1 MPQTTHADAL
11 RVALLGFGLG
21 GAAFHAPL
29 IASTAGLRLTTIVT
43 GDAGRRQ
50 QALAQHPG
58 VEVVPDPQCVWDRAA
73 DHDLVVI
80 STANRTHV
88 PLALAALQAGLPVV
102 VDKPFAP
109 TVAQAR
115 EVFEVAAARGLSATA
130 YHNRRW
136 DSECLTVRK
145 LLRGESLGRVLR
157 LESRLERW
165 RPQAKGGWRELPDA
179 ADAGGLLY
187 DLGTHLI
194 DQALFL
200 LGPVTEVYAEIE
212 SRRAGLQ
219 VDDDVFIALKH
230 RSGVR
235 SHLWTSY
242 LAAQRGPRMRVLG
255 DRAAFVKQEAD
266 LQEAALRTGKRPDE
280 VGAEWG
286 REPPEH
292 WGVLTDGAQE
302 RRVESEPGA
311 YQSFYA
317 QMHGWLRGTAAQPV
331 VPQDVIT
338 GLQIIEAARRS
349 AAQRVVVSIDS

>member
-1 MPQTTHADAL
+1 MPRLSDTDEL

-29 IASTAGLRLTTIVT
+29 IASTPGLRLATIVT
-43 GDAGRRQ
+43 ANPGRRE
-50 QALAQHPG
+50 QALAQYPG
-58 VEVVPDPQCVWDRAA
+58 VAVVDDADRVWERAA

-88 PLALAALQAGLPVV
+88 PLALAALEAGLPVV
-102 VDKPFAP
+102 VDKPFAR
-109 TVAQAR
+109 TVADAR
-115 EVFEVAAARGLSATA
+115 RVFEAAAARGLSATA

-145 LLRGESLGRVLR
+145 LLREEALGRVLR

-165 RPQAKGGWRELPDA
+165 RPQPKGGWRELPDPE
-179 ADAGGLLY
+179 DAGGLLY

-200 LGPVTEVYAEIE
+200 LGPVTQVYAEIE
-212 SRRAGLQ
+212 CRRADLQ

-266 LQEAALRTGKRPDE
+266 LQEVALRAGRRPDE
-280 VGAEWG
+280 AGWG
-286 REPPEH
+286 QEPVAN
-292 WGVLTDGAQE
+292 WGTITDGAHE
-302 RRVESEPGA
+302 RPVESEPGA

-317 QMHGWLRGTAAQPV
+317 QMNGFVRGRAAQPV
-331 VPQDVIT
+331 APEDVLA
-338 GLQIIEAARRS
+338 GLEIIESARRS
-349 AAQRVVVSIDS
+349 AAERLVVSIDS